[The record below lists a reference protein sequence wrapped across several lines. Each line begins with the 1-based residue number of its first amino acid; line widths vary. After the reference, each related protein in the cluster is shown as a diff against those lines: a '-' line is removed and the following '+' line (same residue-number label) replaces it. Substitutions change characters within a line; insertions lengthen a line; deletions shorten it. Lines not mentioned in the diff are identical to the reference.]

1 MKKKL
6 FTLLTLALCVCSG
19 AWAAVGD
26 TFTVTF
32 NGSDSQTS
40 KDYFSFSGN
49 HNFNSKFN
57 GATYDGVTYTSG
69 LKMEST
75 TTISWTAEA
84 EHTVIILQ
92 STWETKGAVQTNKL
106 DGTVI
111 SVSDATSGTGYNL
124 YTIEN
129 VAAGSH
135 TISRGSGENGL
146 FMVRVV
152 YTGESSTVVALPIIT
167 WNSSTNKATI
177 TCSTTGATIYYTTDG
192 SEPTASSTV
201 YSEAISLSNSTTVR
215 AIAIKEGTASVIA
228 KEDCYVTHP
237 SALAVLGYKGGTV
250 SGDVWTSTD
259 GQYVLT
265 NNVAGRG
272 INYVN
277 LAGSQDGFKL
287 NHTDSYTLKISD
299 NVKLTKIVVVGKS
312 WLTGNAGNAST
323 VAFDDFTP
331 TSGTFFDYVDETY
344 VNTIEFTPATELG
357 YGATITMRPGNNQLG
372 AYIEIYG
379 EEYTKSTINLDAPVT
394 WDFTNW
400 SSTTQEGLIAD
411 ATNWDQYEKS
421 GNDGTDF
428 KNNGRTY
435 RNSLSSAAL
444 QYSGADIEETSG
456 LNFTADAYGLAAIF
470 NINTSSIA
478 PEGGYHGSSYLWL
491 YGKNTKITI
500 PNVTAGS
507 VIEIGVESHKGSEE
521 RGITLSNATQTEGNE
536 KAKLYQVCKWTVNAD
551 GDVTIT
557 PTSGL
562 HIYYIKLQ
570 KASMA
575 VAFKPAYDK
584 TTYVTTQALDFSN
597 VSGLKAYVA
606 TAAAAG
612 KVTLEEVGAVPAGT
626 PLMLV
631 GTAGTEYT
639 VPVAVSAEAPANNMF
654 RAGDGTTEF
663 KGTTFDY
670 ILYSDGLFYQI
681 GSGTV
686 ATTKA
691 YLHCNTDP
699 TASGSRTLAL
709 SFGNETTGISNVN
722 ANVKENCYYDLQGRS
737 VAQPQKGLYIVNGKK
752 VIIK

>member
-6 FTLLTLALCVCSG
+6 FTLLTLALAVCSG
-19 AWAAVGD
+19 AWAASQTIYSMTAVTGPTDKQDSQATVDITATFVGGSAQAYNGKSSAAAL
-26 TFTVTF
+26 VS
-32 NGSDSQTS
+32 GSDINLGGSS
-40 KDYFSFSGN
+40 NSYF
-49 HNFNSKFN
+49 H
-57 GATYDGVTYTSG
+57 A
-69 LKMEST
+69 
-75 TTISWTAEA
+75 
-84 EHTVIILQ
+84 IL
-92 STWETKGAVQTNKL
+92 
-106 DGTVI
+106 
-111 SVSDATSGTGYNL
+111 TSGTIAEGD
-124 YTIEN
+124 
-129 VAAGSH
+129 
-135 TISRGSGENGL
+135 
-146 FMVRVV
+146 
-152 YTGESSTVVALPIIT
+152 IIT
-167 WNSSTNKATI
+167 LSAGGTLYISETSTKGSSVTFPYTVPSGSKLIGKTDVYLWKDGVSKFSSFTITRPDENDVANPVITQSGKAVTI
-177 TCSTTGATIYYTTDG
+177 TCGTSGANIYYTIDG
-192 SEPTASSTV
+192 TEPTASSTN
-201 YSEAISLSNSTTVR
+201 YSAPFTLNNPCTVR
-215 AIAIKEGTASVIA
+215 AIAIKGENSSSIII
-228 KEDCYVTHP
+228 KDCYVSHS
-237 SALAVLGYKGGTV
+237 SALTVLGYKDGTV
-250 SGDVWTSTD
+250 SGDVWTSND
-259 GQYVLT
+259 GQYILT
-265 NNVAGRG
+265 NNVADRG
-272 INYVN
+272 IGYVN

-312 WLTGNAGNAST
+312 WLKGNAGNAST
-323 VAFDDFTP
+323 VAFDDLTP

-400 SSTTQEGLIAD
+400 SSTTQEGLIDD

-421 GNDGTDF
+421 GNNGTNF
-428 KNNGRTY
+428 ENNGRANI
-435 RNSLSSAAL
+435 NSLSSAAL

-521 RGITLSNATQTEGNE
+521 RGITLSNATQTEGNA

-551 GDVTIT
+551 GNVTIT

-575 VAFKPAYDK
+575 VAFKTAYDK

-631 GTAGTEYT
+631 GTAGTEYN
-639 VPVAVSAEAPANNMF
+639 VPVAATATAPAKNMF
-654 RAGDGTTEF
+654 QAGDGTTKF
-663 KGTTFDY
+663 DGSTFDY
-670 ILYSDGLFYQI
+670 ILYSDGKFYQI

-691 YLHCNTDP
+691 YLHCDTDP
-699 TASGSRTLAL
+699 TASGSRSLAI

-722 ANVKENCYYDLQGRS
+722 ANVKENSYYDLQGRS